1 MERPRIPI
9 GVKDFRTLV
18 RGRYL
23 FADRT
28 MLIGDILDKGTRDI
42 LFTRPRRFGK
52 TLVIS
57 MLDRFLN
64 IRYRDEES
72 ADDTF
77 QNLEV
82 SHHPLYQRWVE
93 DGTKNGHPVI
103 WLDMSLPDPL
113 GSPSLQTWMGC
124 YLGHL
129 IRQDFGYLRDS
140 DILSDDLKTRLF
152 PRNDGPSADVL
163 FRDLCHALKV
173 HHGRAPVVLVDEF
186 DSPVDPYL
194 TDGPSGHIT
203 DYGRFLASALRGN
216 DDISMTILTGA
227 RNLAADGLPVL
238 PDAVHIDVTDPRF
251 SRYFGITPD
260 EMRGFIGRCV
270 AYRYPDICDGGRREL
285 VEERF
290 GTASGWF
297 GGYTIGGRAMFNPW
311 CAMNFL
317 KENVL
322 LDNPVR
328 PYWSDSA
335 ECGVLAPFMS
345 HADPHTLSEL
355 ADAHLSG
362 EAIAVGHIDGTG
374 PIRMKDGAFPR
385 DGLLSLLLYAGYLT
399 SDHLDGQYLLRIPN
413 RDVGRSFDH
422 VLFRH
427 SSKNPSVPR

>member
-1 MERPRIPI
+1 MPT

-18 RGRYL
+18 RGGYL

-28 MLIGDILDKGTRDI
+28 MLIGDILDEGIRNI

-64 IRYRDEES
+64 IRYREEES
-72 ADDTF
+72 VDDTF

-82 SHHPLYQRWVE
+82 SRHPLYGGWME
-93 DGTKNGHPVI
+93 DGTRNGYPVI
-103 WLDMSLPDPL
+103 WLDMSLPDQL
-113 GSPSLQTWMGC
+113 GSPSFQVIMGC
-124 YLGHL
+124 YLRHL

-140 DILSDDLKTRLF
+140 DILTDERKDGLFSRHDDIV
-152 PRNDGPSADVL
+152 ADVL
-163 FRDLCHALKV
+163 FRDLCLALKV
-173 HHGRAPVVLVDEF
+173 HHGRAPVVLVDGF
-186 DSPVDPYL
+186 DSSVDPYL
-194 TDGPSGHIT
+194 TDDPSGYII
-203 DYGRFLASALRGN
+203 DYGRFLASALGGN

-227 RNLAADGLPVL
+227 RNLTIGGLPVL
-238 PDAVHIDVTDPRF
+238 PDAVHIDVTDSRF

-260 EMRGFIGRCV
+260 EMRGFIGRCI
-270 AYRYPDICDGGRREL
+270 AYRHPDIRDAERDGMT
-285 VEERF
+285 EERYR
-290 GTASGWF
+290 TASEWF
-297 GGYTIGGRAMFNPW
+297 RGYTIGGRWMLNPW

-335 ECGVLAPFMS
+335 EYGVLVPFIF
-345 HADPHTLSEL
+345 HADPHTLGEL
-355 ADAHLSG
+355 TDAHLSG
-362 EAIAVGHIDGTG
+362 GAIAVEHIDRTA
-374 PIRMKDGAFPR
+374 PIKMTEGVFPR

-399 SDHLDGQYLLRIPN
+399 SDHRDGQHLLRIPN

-427 SSKNPSVPR
+427 SSNNPSVPR